1 MPGRHLT
8 IRTRITILSVVLP
21 TLLCGA
27 LFALWAHQERARVD
41 RSVTEKSRAIA
52 LAAEGT
58 RETMEAAWR
67 DGVFSVATVRAAAE
81 AGDLD
86 RALASV
92 PVVAAW
98 RSVMANSEAGG
109 YRFKVPRFQPR
120 NPANTPDTL
129 EAAALRR
136 LRTEQLPELS
146 VHDAQAN
153 AIRYFRPVRLT
164 ETCLACHGDPARS
177 AALWGNTD
185 GLDPTG
191 ARMEG
196 WQAGEVHGA
205 FEIIHSLDAADAR
218 YAASMRTMGGLMAA
232 GLILMVVLLNWTLRR
247 LLVRPLARAAAH
259 ADALAD
265 GDLRHDLHT
274 GGRRD
279 EIGALGDALNRMTAR
294 FRTILTDL
302 RQGSATLRRSSESLG
317 GQSVRL
323 VEDSE
328 TMTEVAGTVTAAGEE
343 LSTSITGI
351 ADGATAMATRLDD
364 VAASIRELHH
374 SVSEV
379 AGQSGRSAEV
389 ARDAK
394 DQSEAASG
402 AMADLKTAAGRIGS
416 ILHVIA
422 EIAEQTNLLALNA
435 TIEAARA
442 GEAGRGFG
450 IVATEVKELARQ
462 TARATGEIEQE
473 ITAIQGRTDAAVGS
487 VSGIAAVIG
496 EVNDIATAIAA
507 AVEQQSGALGEIAT
521 SGTEASASA
530 QEITR
535 QVQEGAVGTQEIA
548 RSMVTVR
555 EGLQENEAGVRSARE
570 NAEELQALAGRVD
583 AIVAAF
589 QVDTDPAPPAGEA
602 APGTAPAAR
611 CD

>member
-21 TLLCGA
+21 TLLFGA
-27 LFALWAHQERARVD
+27 LFALWARQERAQID
-41 RSVTEKSRAIA
+41 RAVTDKSRAIA

-58 RETMEAAWR
+58 RQTMEAAWQ
-67 DGVFSVATVRAAAE
+67 DGVFSAATVRAAAE

-109 YRFKVPRFQPR
+109 YRFKVPRFEPR
-120 NPANTPDTL
+120 NPANAPDPI

-146 VHDAQAN
+146 VHDPETN

-164 ETCLACHGDPARS
+164 ETCLVCHGDPARS
-177 AALWGNTD
+177 AALWGNSQ
-185 GLDPTG
+185 GHDPTG
-191 ARMEG
+191 SPMEG
-196 WQAGEVHGA
+196 WQAGEIHGA
-205 FEIIHSLDAADAR
+205 FEIIQSLDAADAR
-218 YAASMRTMGGLMAA
+218 YAASLRTMGGVIAA
-232 GLILMVVLLNWTLRR
+232 GLILMVLLLNWTLRR
-247 LLVRPLARAAAH
+247 LLVRPLAQAAAH
-259 ADALAD
+259 ADALAG
-265 GDLRHDLHT
+265 GDLRHDLDT
-274 GGRRD
+274 GGRQD

-294 FRTILTDL
+294 FREILTDL

-343 LSTSITGI
+343 LSTSISGI
-351 ADGATAMATRLDD
+351 AEGATAMATRLDD
-364 VAASIRELHH
+364 VAESIRELHH

-389 ARDAK
+389 ARAAK
-394 DQSEAASG
+394 GKSDVASG

-416 ILHVIA
+416 ILHAIA

-450 IVATEVKELARQ
+450 IVAAEVKELARQ

-473 ITAIQGRTDAAVGS
+473 IAAIQGRTDAAVES
-487 VSGIAAVIG
+487 VSGIAGVIG
-496 EVNDIATAIAA
+496 EVNDIAGAIAA
-507 AVEQQSGALGEIAT
+507 AVEQQSATLGGIAS

-555 EGLQENEAGVRSARE
+555 EGLQQNDAGVRAARE
-570 NAEELQALAGRVD
+570 NAARLQDLAGRVD
-583 AIVAAF
+583 AIVSSFRVEAG
-589 QVDTDPAPPAGEA
+589 PAPAGEETVT
-602 APGTAPAAR
+602 G
-611 CD
+611 